1 MELEALASQAV
12 LTHDGQVARAHDD
25 AMEMEAA
32 IKTYQIPSSEVTSPQ
47 TESEG
52 EEGHLI
58 IASQEK
64 EPKDNS
70 QAEAEIHP
78 SLPAKSNISAEE
90 EQQDQE

>member
-58 IASQEK
+58 IASQEM

-70 QAEAEIHP
+70 QAEAEIQH
-78 SLPAKSNISAEE
+78 SLPAKLNTSAEE
-90 EQQDQE
+90 EQQGQE

>member
-1 MELEALASQAV
+1 MLHDQKVARVHDEAREMTLALALPYEV
-12 LTHDGQVARAHDD
+12 PT
-25 AMEMEAA
+25 
-32 IKTYQIPSSEVTSPQ
+32 SEVTEPQ

-70 QAEAEIHP
+70 QAEAEIQP